1 MLLSPVTFTWTAN
14 ASLTCG
20 HIIQVIKS
28 CSMLTVAV
36 FAGFKCSIF
45 APSDADVHC
54 HLHLIHI
61 VCRLSL
67 NLSDSSTAAPTQTTV
82 NKKGKSRTLDKDG
95 RNKNRLSHTSAPL
108 FLSKSKRPPQPPE
121 LSGATKRMPG
131 GQQQLPRRQRSINT
145 HGIYTYRT

>member
-1 MLLSPVTFTWTAN
+1 MLSYYSSYQKLLYADDGGSKRA
-14 ASLTCG
+14 L
-20 HIIQVIKS
+20 
-28 CSMLTVAV
+28 
-36 FAGFKCSIF
+36 
-45 APSDADVHC
+45 SDADIHC
-54 HLHLIHI
+54 RLHLIHI
-61 VCRLSL
+61 LCRLSL
-67 NLSDSSTAAPTQTTV
+67 TLSDSSTVVPTQTTV

-145 HGIYTYRT
+145 HGIHTHALRSMKHTTAFKF